1 MTASLLQRRYAVV
14 LNTQAGRGLALREW
28 PRLEQ
33 AMRARG
39 LAYQLLSARSGPEA
53 CAALAGLPP
62 DMAALAVGGDGTA
75 HGLLPELTRSGRT
88 LGLVP
93 LGSGNDLAGL
103 LGLKAGDFAAALDRL
118 GRPLQRLDVLEVTLQ
133 GGAPTLL
140 LNGLGMGFDAQVAAL
155 MTVAPARWFGLPLSG
170 FSRYLWAALSG
181 LRGLESG
188 TLSVTLDEQP
198 FYSGPSCLAAVM
210 NGSRY
215 GGGFL
220 IAPGA
225 DPQDGLLDLTLGGQL
240 SRAALLPLMARVLL
254 GSHLGHPQVRH
265 ARARKATLSWQTP
278 IQTHLDGELA
288 GRQQKL
294 SVRVLPGALSFLS
307 GRRGT
312 QMLRRPSVSVT
323 RSD

>member
-1 MTASLLQRRYAVV
+1 MTASLPQRRYAVV
-14 LNTQAGRGLALREW
+14 LNAQAGRGLALREW
-28 PRLEQ
+28 LRLEQ
-33 AMRARG
+33 AMRARS
-39 LAYQLLSARSGPEA
+39 LEYQLLSAQSGPEA

-62 DMAALAVGGDGTA
+62 EVAALAVGGDGTA
-75 HGLLPELTRSGRT
+75 HSLLPELTRSGRS
-88 LGLVP
+88 LGLIP
-93 LGSGNDLAGL
+93 LGSGNDLAGM

-118 GRPLQRLDVLEVTLQ
+118 ERPPQRLDVLEVTLD

-155 MTVAPARWFGLPLSG
+155 MAVAPARWFGLPLNG

-188 TLSVTLDEQP
+188 ILSVTLDSQRP
-198 FYSGPSCLAAVM
+198 DKQLFYSGPSCLAAVM

-240 SRAALLPLMARVLL
+240 SRAALLPLMARVLR
-254 GSHLGHPQVRH
+254 GTHLRHPQVHH
-265 ARARKATLSWQTP
+265 ARAAQATLSWQTP

-307 GRRGT
+307 GR
-312 QMLRRPSVSVT
+312 
-323 RSD
+323 